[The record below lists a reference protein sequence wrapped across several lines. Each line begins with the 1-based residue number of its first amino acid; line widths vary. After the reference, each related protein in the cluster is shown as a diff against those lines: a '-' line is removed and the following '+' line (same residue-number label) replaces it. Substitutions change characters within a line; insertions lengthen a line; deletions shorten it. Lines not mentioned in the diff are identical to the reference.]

1 MAELEF
7 ELNYQYHFYLVYLT
21 LKTGECVNVYMC
33 VFYVNLPLCGTAAVI
48 HLKGEMKILL
58 NIS

>member
-33 VFYVNLPLCGTAAVI
+33 VFYVNLPL
-48 HLKGEMKILL
+48 
-58 NIS
+58 